1 MNGSKLRFLE
11 VLFGVYYVLLAFS
24 VFNIITIVFLVLKMV
39 ADENLLNNKT
49 ITLLDLSI
57 SQVNCEIATLKNSFF
72 VLHQSRNAGL
82 NCTAYFICVSWFL
95 LLKQSFFMYLWNN
108 NHQWTEAAKDEL
120 NFPTQISVQSHHQ
133 NQTLHHYIADFWLC
147 NPNRKS
153 TVLINCVCFA
163 IQHL

>member
-24 VFNIITIVFLVLKMV
+24 VFNIETIVFLVLKIV

-49 ITLLDLSI
+49 IILLDLSI

-82 NCTAYFICVSWFL
+82 NCADYFICVS
-95 LLKQSFFMYLWNN
+95 
-108 NHQWTEAAKDEL
+108 
-120 NFPTQISVQSHHQ
+120 
-133 NQTLHHYIADFWLC
+133 
-147 NPNRKS
+147 
-153 TVLINCVCFA
+153 
-163 IQHL
+163 